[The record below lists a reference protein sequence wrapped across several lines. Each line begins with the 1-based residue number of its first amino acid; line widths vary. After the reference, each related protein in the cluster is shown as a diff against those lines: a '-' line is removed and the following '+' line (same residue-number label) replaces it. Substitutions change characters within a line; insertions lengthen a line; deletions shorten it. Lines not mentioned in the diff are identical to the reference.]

1 MLNGINDPTGNVILY
16 GILNDNSF
24 IIEEDIKEKITIKT
38 TIVSVMMDQT
48 WILMIVVFNEY

>member
-48 WILMIVVFNEY
+48 WISMIVVFNEY